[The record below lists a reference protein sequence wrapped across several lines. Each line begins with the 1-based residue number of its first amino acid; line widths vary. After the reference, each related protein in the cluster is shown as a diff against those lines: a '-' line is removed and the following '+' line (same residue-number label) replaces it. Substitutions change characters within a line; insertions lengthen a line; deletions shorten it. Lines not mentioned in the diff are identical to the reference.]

1 MKLTVMERIT
11 LLGLLPEQGGFSTM
25 KALTELRGNL
35 YTTEKET
42 KQWGIEQDE
51 TKITWKENGTAE
63 VPVGEIMKALV
74 VSKLQTLDK
83 EEKLTAN
90 HLSLW
95 EKFIEGK

>member
-1 MKLTVMERIT
+1 MKLTLMERIT
-11 LLGLLPEQGGFSTM
+11 LLGILPQEGGFSTM

-35 YTTEKET
+35 YTTEAEVK
-42 KQWGIEQDE
+42 KFGIEQDE

-63 VPVGEIMKALV
+63 IAIGEIMTALIV
-74 VSKLQTLDK
+74 KRLETLDK